1 MIHSSTIVPDTGC
14 LCKTSLCHGMSSP
27 LSLPL
32 LQLRCTSSK
41 KRQAW
46 RTLSVKAGGLNMQSV
61 MRQSITSSFAFRL
74 GRETRGSLTPNVICE
89 NLAIMAHDKP
99 RSRRQFIRDSGIAT
113 GLAAVS
119 LACGARAQTKR
130 QVTVRLDWIFPGP
143 NAGFMAAQETALY
156 PQARPHVARRPRN

>member
-46 RTLSVKAGGLNMQSV
+46 RTLSVKAAGLNMQSV

-89 NLAIMAHDKP
+89 NLVIMAHDKP
-99 RSRRQFIRDSGIAT
+99 RSRRQFIRDTGIAT

-119 LACGARAQTKR
+119 LACGPRAQTKP
-130 QVTVRLDWIFPGP
+130 QVTERPDWIYQAP
-143 NAGFMAAQETALY
+143 NSAFMVAQKKRVY
-156 PQARPHVARRPRN
+156 HQATLTSPT